1 VCKRRERARK
11 HDVIAPKKEG
21 ITHSRGVMGF
31 TRTHLAVMV
40 EKMVRKK
47 AEKRFKADKK
57 RRFRKKSGY

>member
-1 VCKRRERARK
+1 LCAKEERERARK

-40 EKMVRKK
+40 EKWS
-47 AEKRFKADKK
+47 EKK
-57 RRFRKKSGY
+57 RRKV

>member
-1 VCKRRERARK
+1 MVIKGSLVQIRLVCKRRDRARK

-47 AEKRFKADKK
+47 AEKSR
-57 RRFRKKSGY
+57 